1 WNVLNVQTARILIAS
16 DGPMK
21 AAGTAL
27 PQSLIKYTTD
37 KLALYDKYGP
47 EKVVDIGIDG
57 GRSTDSDNLEVKLR
71 TALGGG
77 VAAIS
82 LPGNRGIV
90 LTVAPVEQFND
101 VVKALDKDTILQQDE
116 ARRRVKIRVSPAGLP
131 FALRNFAGGVPP
143 IGGPNLPFP
152 RPPGAQA
159 RIGPAPPSFD
169 DVVPPKKRVT
179 IELLNG
185 HEIARSALELKNK
198 RDPAGLPDGFGLDH
212 DS

>member
-1 WNVLNVQTARILIAS
+1 FVSALEAITPLMEAGKKSQVVATTPDLQARLRPIIEKQPQQVQLWISQSRRYASETQRLGDMTGLPGRFWNVLNVQTARNRIAG

-37 KLALYDKYGP
+37 KLVLYDKYGP

-82 LPGNRGIV
+82 LPGARGIV
-90 LTVAPVEQFND
+90 
-101 VVKALDKDTILQQDE
+101 
-116 ARRRVKIRVSPAGLP
+116 
-131 FALRNFAGGVPP
+131 
-143 IGGPNLPFP
+143 
-152 RPPGAQA
+152 
-159 RIGPAPPSFD
+159 
-169 DVVPPKKRVT
+169 
-179 IELLNG
+179 
-185 HEIARSALELKNK
+185 
-198 RDPAGLPDGFGLDH
+198 
-212 DS
+212 